1 MHGLL
6 FMSIKNIVEVYCVLA
21 TIGFRHLVMH
31 EDGTITIEFHSAG
44 DAMSA
49 AEMLNENTKVA
60 GFLLTL
66 RVQDIK
72 T

>member
-1 MHGLL
+1 VRGLL
-6 FMSIKNIVEVYCVLA
+6 FMSIKKIVEIYCILA
-21 TIGFRHLVMH
+21 GLGFKHLIMH
-31 EDGTITIEFHSAG
+31 EDGTVTIEFHSAF
-44 DAMSA
+44 DAGCA